1 MGVIKG
7 ETILWQGGLD
17 MPKRTL
23 EEIHEFNRRLE
34 KKLEEEREK
43 RFEEWRAEW
52 KKPKNMKREAA
63 NRRYLA
69 NTELRVL
76 NQFKEVLEHK
86 CRLDDFI
93 KNRCYCKRPPY
104 IEFLHTDKH
113 LSQED
118 HSKGYLNNL
127 LRELDNKELFIG
139 FIEFLGN
146 KTKPFIHK
154 KNTEKHKLLVETYP
168 ITQKYGLIVMCY
180 NDEGK
185 FSRFILKVVLNE
197 DHRVTMLDFIY
208 GDAGI

>member
-1 MGVIKG
+1 
-7 ETILWQGGLD
+7 